1 MAVRQPRVRV
11 EAPRRPPWQSRYHG
25 VRMTPEQYLALP
37 EEKPYLE
44 YVDGMVVQKPMVNSA
59 HAKLAALLAMQ
70 LGLYTRRVGG
80 GHVGVEAR
88 TAVGSLPNYRLPD
101 VTYWAPGRPSGDDS
115 LPTLAV
121 EVRSPGQT
129 AAELRAK
136 CRFFQRNGV
145 DACWLV
151 DPEART
157 VEVFEGGQDGGVLS
171 ESATLTSAHLSGF
184 ALPLRELFAVLDD

>member
-44 YVDGMVVQKPMVNSA
+44 YVDGMVVQKPMPNAEHGGLVA
-59 HAKLAALLAMQ
+59 FLAIE
-70 LGLYTRRVGG
+70 LGLHARRVGAKLR
-80 GHVGVEAR
+80 VETRAR
-88 TAVGSLPNYRLPD
+88 FGALQSFRVPD
-101 VTYWAPGRPSGDDS
+101 LSYWAPGRPSGDDS

-136 CRFFQRNGV
+136 CRFFRRNGV
-145 DACWLV
+145 EACWLV

-157 VEVFEGGQDGGVLS
+157 VEVFEGGQDGAVLA
-171 ESATLTSAHLSGF
+171 EPATLTSAHLPGF
-184 ALPLRELFAVLDD
+184 ALPLRELFAVLES